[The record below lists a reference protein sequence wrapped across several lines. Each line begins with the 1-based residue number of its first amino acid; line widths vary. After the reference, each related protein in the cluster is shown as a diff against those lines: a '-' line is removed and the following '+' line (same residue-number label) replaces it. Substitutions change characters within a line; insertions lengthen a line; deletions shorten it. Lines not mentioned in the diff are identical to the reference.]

1 MNTSKLGE
9 VVLRDA
15 TLQDIPRITDI
26 YNYYVVKPGDVT
38 TFDEE
43 ALSESALEARYRA
56 ITETSK
62 LPYIVASLKEGGD
75 VIGYAY
81 ARPYGERRSHD
92 TA

>member
-1 MNTSKLGE
+1 MWLS
-9 VVLRDA
+9 
-15 TLQDIPRITDI
+15 
-26 YNYYVVKPGDVT
+26 PGMSLP
-38 TFDEE
+38 FDEE

-81 ARPYGERRSHD
+81 ARPYGERRSYRYSVENSVYISHEHHRMGLGMLLMKELNGK
-92 TA
+92 T